1 MSHLSTSRSQATG
14 IVRAA
19 YIDAVAGASGNHVF
33 SFIGAAAFSG
43 VAGELRFTG
52 GIVSGDL
59 NGDGNAGF
67 EIGVAVPALNATDFV
82 L

>member
-1 MSHLSTSRSQATG
+1 MSHLSTIRSQAPG

-19 YIDAVAGASGNHVF
+19 YIDAIAGVSGNQAF
-33 SFIGAAAFSG
+33 SFIGAAAFIG

-52 GIVSGDL
+52 GIVSSDL
-59 NGDGNAGF
+59 NGDGNADF